1 MDALKLEMSVFTVK
15 DREILDK
22 IFFITGNSTVTWDL
36 KEKNGRPAANG
47 VYFVR
52 FRMTG
57 GSTTD
62 EKIFKV
68 VVLK

>member
-1 MDALKLEMSVFTVK
+1 MDVLKMEMAVLTVK

-22 IFFITGNSTVTWDL
+22 IFFISGNSTVTWDL
-36 KEKNGRPAANG
+36 KDKDGQPAANG

-52 FRMTG
+52 FRITG
-57 GSTTD
+57 GSTKE

-68 VVLK
+68 VILE